1 MMKVL
6 IILIALYILVCLL
19 LFFFQE
25 KLIFYPEKLG
35 SNHQFDFNQQFEEV
49 NIQTKDEKL
58 LHGLLFRSDSSK
70 GLIFYLHGNAG
81 SVASWGEVARTY
93 SELHYDV
100 FMVDYRGFGKS
111 QGSISSQDQL
121 YHDLQ
126 LAYDLMKSRYTE
138 EKIVVLGY
146 SIGTGPAAKIAS
158 TNKPRLLILQAPY
171 FSMKDM
177 MRKVYPVIPTFI
189 LKYRFETNEY
199 IRHCKMPIVI
209 FHGDQDEV
217 IYYHSSVKLKEM
229 MKETDTLITLEGQ
242 SHNGITDHPEYQK
255 AIQKILTL

>member
-1 MMKVL
+1 
-6 IILIALYILVCLL
+6 
-19 LFFFQE
+19 
-25 KLIFYPEKLG
+25 
-35 SNHQFDFNQQFEEV
+35 
-49 NIQTKDEKL
+49 
-58 LHGLLFRSDSSK
+58 
-70 GLIFYLHGNAG
+70 
-81 SVASWGEVARTY
+81 
-93 SELHYDV
+93 
-100 FMVDYRGFGKS
+100 
-111 QGSISSQDQL
+111 
-121 YHDLQ
+121 
-126 LAYDLMKSRYTE
+126 
-138 EKIVVLGY
+138 
-146 SIGTGPAAKIAS
+146 
-158 TNKPRLLILQAPY
+158 
-171 FSMKDM
+171 